1 MIGSLCTAQT
11 IRSYFVKGELPEK
24 GTICGTDVKLFDG
37 TDGWD
42 EIIAELEANPLK
54 L

>member
-1 MIGSLCTAQT
+1 MVGSLCTAQT
-11 IRSYFVKGELPEK
+11 IRSYFVKGVLPEK
-24 GTICGTDVKLFDG
+24 GTICSTDVQLFDE

-42 EIIAELEANPLK
+42 EIIAELEANPLE